1 MSILGRLRSPGF
13 RNIAVY
19 GISTGLAAALIL
31 AQTRVLWRALSPTDF
46 GIWALAD
53 PLLLPLAC
61 LVLFGID
68 HAIVKQQQADGR
80 PLAAVVGGLLIATL
94 PATLLCLLA
103 IGLVAEFAFHLA
115 WTSALLLT
123 VGGEA
128 LILMMQT
135 AFRSTGATVP
145 FAALLVS
152 RNVLY
157 LALLAGVRMVTEPAS
172 LSVANI
178 FTMRGACVIALS
190 LVALF
195 ALRPKPRIDWPAY
208 RDALGYGFPLLIT
221 TFIYAVSDMTDRWF
235 LAEFSGVVAVGL
247 YSLHLKTAAIM
258 AQAIV
263 IPFGLWFPPERFKH
277 VNDPDGGHAFFKRTA
292 GVVALICIYLS
303 GCVWLA
309 RDVVMPLIAP
319 GIVASPL
326 VLACCLGGVTCLA
339 LSHAFN
345 VGLLQPGHTG
355 KNAYCT
361 IYAVGATFLAACIL
375 VPLFGTMG
383 AAISRLTGG
392 IVLVTVTALFS
403 YRVTPIAFPF
413 ARIVGCFAAGIAAAW
428 LIDQAVP
435 VKGFWPA
442 GALSPMDELLSGKN
456 LWSVFLVLL
465 EWSVAM
471 ACISP
476 LMWIR
481 IPHRA
486 FMVPSAPPSHS

>member
-1 MSILGRLRSPGF
+1 VSILDRLRSPAL
-13 RNIAVY
+13 RNIAIY

-31 AQTRVLWRALSPTDF
+31 VQTRVLWRALTPADF

-53 PLLLPLAC
+53 PLMLPLAC

-68 HAIVKQQQADGR
+68 QAIVKQQQADGK
-80 PLAAVVGGLLIATL
+80 PLPVVVGALLTATV
-94 PATLLCLLA
+94 PATLLCLLV
-103 IGLVAEFAFHLA
+103 IGLVAEFAFHLP
-115 WTSALLLT
+115 WTNALLLT

-152 RNVLY
+152 RNLLY
-157 LALLAGVRMVTEPAS
+157 LALLAGVRLVTAPVP
-172 LSVANI
+172 LSVGTV

-190 LVALF
+190 LVAIA
-195 ALRPKPRIDWPAY
+195 ALRPKPRVDWTAY
-208 RDALGYGFPLLIT
+208 RDAVGYGFPLLIT
-221 TFIYAVSDMTDRWF
+221 TFIYGVSDMTDRWF
-235 LAEFSGVVAVGL
+235 LAEFSGVIAVGV
-247 YSLHLKTAAIM
+247 YSLHLKMAAIM

-263 IPFGLWFPPERFKH
+263 IPFGLWFPPERFRH
-277 VNDPDGGHAFFKRTA
+277 INDPDQGHAFFKRTA
-292 GVVALICIYLS
+292 AVVALVCAYLS

-309 RDVVMPLIAP
+309 RDIVLPLIAP

-326 VLACCLGGVTCLA
+326 VLGCCLGGVTCLA

-345 VGLLQPGHTG
+345 VGLLQPGHTS

-361 IYAVGATFLAACIL
+361 AYAVAATFFAACVL
-375 VPLFGTMG
+375 VPLFGMAG
-383 AAISRLTGG
+383 AAVSRLAGG
-392 IVLVTVTALFS
+392 VVLVTVTAVYS

-413 ARIVGCFAAGIAAAW
+413 GRIFACFAAAIAVAW
-428 LIDQAVP
+428 IINQIVPARGVLNVCVALI
-435 VKGFWPA
+435 
-442 GALSPMDELLSGKN
+442 
-456 LWSVFLVLL
+456 

-476 LMWIR
+476 ILWIR
-481 IPHRA
+481 VPSRGYV
-486 FMVPSAPPSHS
+486 MPSAPPSPS